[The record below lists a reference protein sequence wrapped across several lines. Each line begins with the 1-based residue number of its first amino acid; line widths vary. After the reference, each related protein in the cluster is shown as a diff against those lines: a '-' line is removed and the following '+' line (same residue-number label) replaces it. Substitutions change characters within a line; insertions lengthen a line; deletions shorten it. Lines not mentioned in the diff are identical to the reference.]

1 MESES
6 VGSSD
11 VEVTFSLHRFPAVNV
26 KSLLRPRSYPVTSR
40 YQQEEV
46 ERQRHQY
53 QYEDEQTENDDDK
66 NDFLQYCWDGDGDQG
81 YFDDCGLEFV
91 PPGDDSIDNIDL
103 TSESA
108 EEALFIA
115 TYKHGQTLNCV
126 NVNRKSS
133 LHMKRMKK
141 LGATQMFLES
151 NFTIAHY
158 FILLFEHRVRYN
170 SGDNEIQL
178 ITPQFC
184 CSF

>member
-11 VEVTFSLHRFPAVNV
+11 KEVTFSLLRFQSVSV
-26 KSLLRPRSYPVTSR
+26 ESLLRSRSYPVTSH

-46 ERQRHQY
+46 ERQRQQH
-53 QYEDEQTENDDDK
+53 EDDEQTENDDQ
-66 NDFLQYCWDGDGDQG
+66 NDFSQYCWDADADQQE

-91 PPGDDSIDNIDL
+91 GPADDIIDNIDL

-115 TYKHGQTLNCV
+115 TYKYGKTLNCV
-126 NVNRKSS
+126 NVERKSS

-141 LGATQMFLES
+141 LGATPMFSGS

-158 FILLFEHRVRYN
+158 FILLFEHRVKYN
-170 SGDNEIQL
+170 SGDNEIHNMVY
-178 ITPQFC
+178 
-184 CSF
+184 